1 MNLKQYGVILADP
14 PWAYRVWNKKDAKRT
29 AEAHYPTMSME
40 AIKALPVD
48 RIAAPDCT
56 LFLWI
61 TFPMLREGWGVMD
74 AWGFSFKTVA
84 FVWVKLNRKAD
95 SLFTGMGYWTRAN
108 AEVCLLA
115 TRGHP
120 KRVCRNIHQVIV
132 SHVEEHSK
140 KAEEARRR
148 IEVLM
153 GDVPRVELFARQA
166 VPGWDAWGNEVNSTF
181 QMEDYTY

>member
-74 AWGFSFKTVA
+74 AWGFSF
-84 FVWVKLNRKAD
+84 
-95 SLFTGMGYWTRAN
+95 
-108 AEVCLLA
+108 
-115 TRGHP
+115 
-120 KRVCRNIHQVIV
+120 
-132 SHVEEHSK
+132 
-140 KAEEARRR
+140 
-148 IEVLM
+148 
-153 GDVPRVELFARQA
+153 
-166 VPGWDAWGNEVNSTF
+166 
-181 QMEDYTY
+181 